1 MTTQELK
8 EILKKDCTEYIK
20 SFNFEPLGYKIREK
34 YIVKISEK
42 SIDDTMK
49 SYINKNDVF
58 DYNNSKLKNIGSS
71 FSVSFYDLTTNNKII
86 KYEEGLY
93 LTEKGLENK
102 NITYSMINEFKNKIW
117 KYSQTHEI
125 FTLSNLKTEQ
135 ILDLNSNLYVS
146 DIFFLF
152 IIKTIDGI
160 KCLSI
165 EKNIVFIRTD
175 DNVFT
180 KNEFIEKIII
190 DNDLNKVKDI
200 QQFLSDKYNIELGLS
215 EIKELIDSKKYE
227 MEDIQKKTIFFV
239 EEKEDISNSDY
250 DYNFI
255 MCMKFLEKVFG
266 LGIQQNF
273 DDSKV
278 IEFLKRFDN
287 SLNTFDK
294 KYKTVVILKNGL
306 KNGKT
311 MTAEEVSSK
320 LEIITPNRV
329 SSIDRLVIEKMKDEK
344 RTGILRKYLKFSD
357 NKLDED
363 TSNFILD
370 LLK

>member
-1 MTTQELK
+1 MKKFLL
-8 EILKKDCTEYIK
+8 ILCTLIFLG
-20 SFNFEPLGYKIREK
+20 FNQVGFAQQY
-34 YIVKISEK
+34 
-42 SIDDTMK
+42 
-49 SYINKNDVF
+49 
-58 DYNNSKLKNIGSS
+58 
-71 FSVSFYDLTTNNKII
+71 TN
-86 KYEEGLY
+86 
-93 LTEKGLENK
+93 
-102 NITYSMINEFKNKIW
+102 
-117 KYSQTHEI
+117 
-125 FTLSNLKTEQ
+125 
-135 ILDLNSNLYVS
+135 
-146 DIFFLF
+146 
-152 IIKTIDGI
+152 
-160 KCLSI
+160 
-165 EKNIVFIRTD
+165 
-175 DNVFT
+175 
-180 KNEFIEKIII
+180 
-190 DNDLNKVKDI
+190 
-200 QQFLSDKYNIELGLS
+200 
-215 EIKELIDSKKYE
+215 
-227 MEDIQKKTIFFV
+227 
-239 EEKEDISNSDY
+239 Y